1 MARLGSNQRPLVCK
15 TSALPSELPAREA
28 PGQGLEPRPP
38 RSERG
43 ILPLDDPGTVK
54 SAPAPTLRPPFT
66 RRSAQRRCCWR
77 SYVTSAVAERCCLSH
92 SPALRP
98 WTAATRLYKRR
109 VVVLRGGAL
118 EPESRSYL
126 GEMGKLKP
134 TLHFLR
140 QSTRPTK
147 RLSLSSGASIRSRSF
162 SS

>member
-1 MARLGSNQRPLVCK
+1 MLESNQRPLPYQR
-15 TSALPSELPAREA
+15 SGFPPELPARKA
-28 PGQGLEPRPP
+28 PGRGLEPRSP

-43 ILPLDDPGTVK
+43 ILPLDDPGPVK
-54 SAPAPTLRPPFT
+54 SAPAPTLRPPST

-77 SYVTSAVAERCCLSH
+77 SYVTPAVAERCCLSH

-126 GEMGKLKP
+126 GEISKPKP